1 MRLSNYIFI
10 MSALL
15 IAATGILVFF
25 AGSLIVD
32 TNRLQ
37 QFSTR
42 VYRFSED
49 VHVAILNSEK
59 GLDFDLWTLNNLRKR
74 LSSFSENPNLSLW
87 WIIDPGKNVLR
98 ETKRLREVV
107 LVFYDFVIEPS
118 QRDIITSYSEI
129 RPSYET
135 VMEAFEESVR
145 DAIRK
150 GEKIAFI
157 LLFLLLITVFLIFL
171 FIFYPLLRDIENM
184 NLNRTSFLC
193 FKEFKERLPAWHKK
207 NNNKKDGE

>member
-1 MRLSNYIFI
+1 LRLSNYIFI
-10 MSALL
+10 MSVLL
-15 IAATGILVFF
+15 IAITGILVFF

-37 QFSTR
+37 QVSTR
-42 VYRFSED
+42 VYRLSED

-74 LSSFSENPNLSLW
+74 LTTFSEKPGLSLW
-87 WIIDPGKNVLR
+87 WIIDPDQSVLS
-98 ETKRLREVV
+98 ETERLREVV

-118 QRDIITSYSEI
+118 KKDIITAYSEI

-135 VMEAFEESVR
+135 VMKTFEESVR

-157 LLFLLLITVFLIFL
+157 LLFLVLITVFLIFL

-193 FKEFKERLPAWHKK
+193 FKEFKEKLPAWYKK
-207 NNNKKDGE
+207 NNKKKDGE